1 MVKRYS
7 HLMVAV
13 TGAGDVL
20 VAAASWIIAYLAR
33 DLMGR
38 AGLTRHPL
46 PPFDSFIAPMLF
58 CLVLTPLVFTRMDL
72 YLPKRTKSLLR
83 ELAEVARA
91 VTIVWLLTWVFAN
104 MTRRVMISRL
114 MMGALGITWNVLALT
129 SRLVGRNVLRCFR
142 RRGWN
147 QRYAAIVGTGR
158 LAQKLFHALKKSAW
172 TGIRVLYFVGDR
184 KAGGTLLDLDVLG
197 PFDDVARIVA
207 VRPVD
212 IVFVALRCREQGEAR
227 RIVDRLM
234 RTGADV
240 RVVPDLLTSSLLKR
254 EVTQLDDLAIVSVTH
269 SPQHGWHSLAK
280 RAFDLLAC
288 LVALAVLAVPMLIIA
303 AVIRLLDKG
312 PVFYRQRRASLSG
325 REFTIVKFRT
335 MTPDAEAHTGPVWGA
350 AKQDERVTRIGRLL
364 RRTGLDEIPQL
375 FNVLVGDMSLVG
387 PRPERPEFIRRF
399 REQVPGYMLR
409 HQVKAGLTG
418 LAQVHGLR
426 GRTSLRK
433 RLQYDLYYISN
444 WSFGLDLWIL
454 LMTPLRAYHRDT

>member
-7 HLMVAV
+7 QLMVAV

-20 VAAASWIIAYLAR
+20 VAAASWAIAYLAR
-33 DLMGR
+33 ELMGQ

-46 PPFDSFIAPMLF
+46 PPFESFIPPILF
-58 CLVLTPLVFTRMDL
+58 SLVLTPLVFTRMDL
-72 YLPKRTKSLLR
+72 YLPKRTRGLLR
-83 ELAEVARA
+83 ELADVARA

-114 MMGALGITWNVLALT
+114 MMGALGITWNALALT
-129 SRLVGRNVLRCFR
+129 SRLIGRSVLRWLR

-158 LAQKLFHALKKSAW
+158 LAQKLFYALKKSTW
-172 TGIRVLYFVGDR
+172 TGIQVLYFVGDR
-184 KAGGTLLDLDVLG
+184 KAGGTLLGLDVVG
-197 PFDDVARIVA
+197 PVDEVARVLA
-207 VRPVD
+207 GRPVD
-212 IVFVALRCREQGEAR
+212 IIFVALPSRDQGGAKR
-227 RIVDRLM
+227 VVDRLLK
-234 RTGADV
+234 TGADV
-240 RVVPDLLTSSLLKR
+240 RIVPDLLTTSLLKR
-254 EVTQLDDLAIVSVTH
+254 EVSQLDDLAVVSITH
-269 SPQHGWHSLAK
+269 SPQHGWHSMAK

-303 AVIRLLDKG
+303 AAIRLFDKG

-335 MTPDAEAHTGPVWGA
+335 MTPDAEAHTGPVWGTA
-350 AKQDERVTRIGRLL
+350 ARDERVTRVGRFL
-364 RRTGLDEIPQL
+364 RKTGLDEIPQL
-375 FNVLVGDMSLVG
+375 FNVLIGDMSLVG
-387 PRPERPEFIRRF
+387 PRPERPEFIKRF
-399 REQVPGYMLR
+399 RDQIPGYMLR
-409 HQVKAGLTG
+409 HQVQAGLTG

-454 LMTPLRAYHRDT
+454 LMTPLRAYLRDT